1 MALRA
6 LQGRPAGDADA
17 CELVTACFPQRTEQQ
32 QQKRWVFALV
42 THINGTK
49 NLTQSGNTQHR
60 SDVICS
66 TCLEDR
72 GSLHQGLTSVGSMF
86 AKYLRHLLTRGFIDL
101 FLCGG
106 YWREYTFE
114 NSLYFF
120 CHELN
125 LNLNEAA

>member
-1 MALRA
+1 MALKA

-17 CELVTACFPQRTEQQ
+17 YELVTACFPHRTEQQ

-42 THINGTK
+42 THINGTE
-49 NLTQSGNTQHR
+49 NLTQSGNIQQR
-60 SDVICS
+60 SDVICT

-72 GSLHQGLTSVGSMF
+72 GSLHQGLTFYPVCPMF

-106 YWREYTFE
+106 Y
-114 NSLYFF
+114 
-120 CHELN
+120 
-125 LNLNEAA
+125 